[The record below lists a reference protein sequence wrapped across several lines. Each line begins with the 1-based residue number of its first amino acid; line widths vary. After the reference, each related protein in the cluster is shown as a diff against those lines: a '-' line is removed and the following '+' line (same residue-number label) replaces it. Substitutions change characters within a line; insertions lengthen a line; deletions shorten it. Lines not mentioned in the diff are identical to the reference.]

1 MSPVFSEA
9 LLSVKTPLF
18 VGKNISQVDPFLP
31 LMPRKGDLSSIKQ
44 YGHIRVIFNG
54 STVSDIEADLLREFC
69 KKNDLKI
76 TYISI
81 KKLIIGQKLL
91 KRGLADILLG
101 STDDEQGVIRMVPI
115 NTLIKKSVSWTIRS
129 DNTELRDELNHHLN
143 RSLIFQSSS
152 DIYREDLAELKKRK
166 TLRVVTRPDHNNF
179 RLKNGKMVGFEYEL
193 LQRFAKSQ
201 SLWLDV
207 IIVKDEAEMSR
218 LLRDGE
224 ADLATINSTDQ
235 TFSETV
241 SSFPYYPARNFIV
254 TRKAEDTYKKL
265 DDVNGQLIAVNN
277 GKYQQQGIE
286 FLMDKGFSVSTIEPE
301 TDIPTSEFLQRI
313 VNQEYDV
320 AMVSA
325 RAYIHAGKFHDDL
338 KVVATVND
346 QPLHRWSVHQQNIEL
361 NIAAINFLR
370 KEFQGEFF
378 NISYKR
384 NFPEKQKKL
393 DKDFY
398 ISPYDKLVTKY
409 AEEYQFDWRLIL
421 AQMYQESQFKPN
433 VRSDSGAK
441 GLMQIMPRTAK
452 ELGLTKVEDPETGI
466 KAGLKY
472 MNILRN
478 RYDNELPVNER
489 NWFALASYNAG
500 FERIEDAR
508 NFARELELDPDR
520 WFGNVEIAMQKLA
533 KPENRKHT
541 RFGYC
546 RCGQTV
552 AYVRNIRK
560 LYNSYIQFTDPLIL
574 ASTGQRLLTDNLS
587 GLPRSPF

>member
-1 MSPVFSEA
+1 MSPAFSEA

-54 STVSDIEADLLREFC
+54 NTISDIETNLLREFC

-81 KKLIIGQKLL
+81 EKLSTGQKLL

-101 STDDEQGVIRMVPI
+101 STDDDHGVIRMVPI

-143 RSLIFQSSS
+143 RSLISQSSS
-152 DIYREDLAELKKRK
+152 DVYREDLAELKKRK

-201 SLWLDV
+201 GLWLDV
-207 IIVKDEAEMSR
+207 IIVKDEVEMSR

-224 ADLATINSTDQ
+224 ADLATINSTDRA
-235 TFSETV
+235 FSEMV

-265 DDVNGQLIAVNN
+265 EDVNGQLMAVNN
-277 GKYQQQGIE
+277 SKYQQQGIE
-286 FLMDKGFSVSTIEPE
+286 FLMDKGFSISTIEPE
-301 TDIPTSEFLQRI
+301 TEIPTSEFLQRI
-313 VNQEYDV
+313 VDQEYDV

-325 RAYIHAGKFHDDL
+325 RRYIHAGKFHDDL

-346 QPLHRWSVHQQNIEL
+346 QSLHRWSVHQQNIEL
-361 NIAAINFLR
+361 NIAAITFLR

-478 RYDNELPVNER
+478 RYDNELPVTER

-520 WFGNVEIAMQKLA
+520 WFGNVEVAMQKLA